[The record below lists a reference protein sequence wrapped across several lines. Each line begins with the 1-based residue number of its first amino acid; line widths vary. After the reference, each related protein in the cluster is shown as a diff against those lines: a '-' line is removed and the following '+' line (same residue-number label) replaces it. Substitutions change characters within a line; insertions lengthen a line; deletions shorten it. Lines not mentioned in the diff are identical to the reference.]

1 MRVSYRTEF
10 PAGAQALADLEAAL
24 HKAPLEPELVELV
37 KIRASQLNGCAFC
50 LAMHT
55 RDARARGESQVR
67 LDTVSAWRET
77 PFFSDRERAALAWCE
92 TLTELSRKGAPDSDF
107 AALEAV
113 FSSEE
118 IAALTFAVVAI
129 NSWNRLAVGL
139 GTEVT
144 SLKGIDFPPS
154 P

>member
-1 MRVSYRTEF
+1 MRVDYRTEF
-10 PAGAQALADLEAAL
+10 PAGSQALADLEAAL

>member
-1 MRVSYRTEF
+1 M
-10 PAGAQALADLEAAL
+10 
-24 HKAPLEPELVELV
+24 

-55 RDARARGESQVR
+55 RDARAKGESQVR

-92 TLTELSRKGAPDSDF
+92 TLTELSRNGAPDSDF
-107 AALEAV
+107 AALEPV
-113 FSSEE
+113 FTREE
-118 IAALTFAVVAI
+118 IAALTFAIVAI

-144 SLKGIDFPPS
+144 SLEGIDLPPQ
-154 P
+154 